1 MLNSDIS
8 QALVRLKMG
17 SADAKHDRERAERIM
32 RRVAGRMLNRDI
44 ISQALARLKMG
55 SADAKHDSERA
66 ERFMRRVAGSVLRR
80 S

>member
-1 MLNSDIS
+1 MQSTTESVLCH
-8 QALVRLKMG
+8 
-17 SADAKHDRERAERIM
+17 AKHNRERAERIM
-32 RRVAGRMLNRDI
+32 RRVAGRMRNSD

-55 SADAKHDSERA
+55 SADAKHNSERA

>member
-1 MLNSDIS
+1 
-8 QALVRLKMG
+8 
-17 SADAKHDRERAERIM
+17 
-32 RRVAGRMLNRDI
+32 MLNRDI

-55 SADAKHDSERA
+55 SADAKHNSERA